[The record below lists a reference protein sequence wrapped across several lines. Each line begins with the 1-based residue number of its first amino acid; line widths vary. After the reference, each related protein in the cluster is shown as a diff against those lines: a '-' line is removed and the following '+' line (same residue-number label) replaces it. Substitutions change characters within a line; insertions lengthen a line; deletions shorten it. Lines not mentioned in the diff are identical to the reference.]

1 MAKRI
6 PQLRNIGWDITI
18 NDKNDVVL
26 IEANGYAPGVDVQQA
41 ADGIGRRHL
50 YTPLIEEIRNYKRE
64 QMKFLGWR
72 VNNFINFRPAYDAGI
87 PIHDTRLKLAMDNL
101 VPDCASVMDVGC
113 RQAKFAKS
121 VCPAHVKYYPVDF
134 KAYDEEIIA
143 CDFND
148 DFPDIKVD
156 TCLCAYTAE
165 FVEFLPQFL
174 ANMCNAAQKQI
185 LMWCRPVDK
194 ETSPDYRWN
203 YPFLTDFTEEF
214 LIKTL
219 EQNHFRMNTQ
229 YPSPTARSVIL
240 YDFRRISDT

>member
-87 PIHDTRLKLAMDNL
+87 PLHDTRLKLAMDNL

-121 VCPAHVKYYPVDF
+121 VCLAHVKYYPVDF

-156 TCLCAYTAE
+156 TCLCAYTSE
-165 FVEFLPQFL
+165 FVEFLSAVFGEHVQRRAKTNFDVVPPRRQRNFSRL
-174 ANMCNAAQKQI
+174 QMELSVLDGFHGGIFNQDAGAKSFPNEHAISVAN
-185 LMWCRPVDK
+185 
-194 ETSPDYRWN
+194 
-203 YPFLTDFTEEF
+203 
-214 LIKTL
+214 
-219 EQNHFRMNTQ
+219 
-229 YPSPTARSVIL
+229 RSFGDSV
-240 YDFRRISDT
+240 